1 MVTSHQLSLTYHWL
15 IHWLII
21 DSSTNFWKNTRLIID
36 LTHTHHRRITN
47 LHRLNI
53 DSSPTHQRLI
63 TDFYWLIIDSFRLI
77 TDSTSI
83 FIEVKWMRVNNL
95 WKGRKRCELRCW
107 VTLVPL
113 NIKMLYYYTHGSW
126 LTNKH
131 TIERT
136 SGQVWVYKSQ
146 ICVIMITI
154 TTNSN
159 Y

>member
-1 MVTSHQLSLTYHWL
+1 MHWEAIQGVVTRHQLSPTYHWL
-15 IHWLII
+15 IHWLITY
-21 DSSTNFWKNTRLIID
+21 SSTNFWKNTDSSLSYHRLIND
-36 LTHTHHRRITN
+36 SSHWFSPTHHR
-47 LHRLNI
+47 LN
-53 DSSPTHQRLI
+53 
-63 TDFYWLIIDSFRLI
+63 
-77 TDSTSI
+77 TDSTS
-83 FIEVKWMRVNNL
+83 VNWMTVNVNNL
-95 WKGRKRCELRCW
+95 CKGRKRCELRCW

-136 SGQVWVYKSQ
+136 SGQMWVYKSQ